1 MIRQLN
7 EKATTRQKRT
17 KERPGDTKGPLY
29 EDGISFTEIR
39 KGETK
44 GGAVIPQVHSVIWV
58 EEANKIRVE
67 NWKRARSQE
76 VTMSPKEN
84 VNMDM
89 SLLCPGGT
97 AGQIL
102 YQSAHTTSLH
112 EMWDE
117 LS

>member
-1 MIRQLN
+1 MGGRSKQN
-7 EKATTRQKRT
+7 
-17 KERPGDTKGPLY
+17 
-29 EDGISFTEIR
+29 
-39 KGETK
+39 K
-44 GGAVIPQVHSVIWV
+44 GGEL
-58 EEANKIRVE
+58 EERQ
-67 NWKRARSQE
+67 KRARSQE